1 MRYQAAP
8 HSVIQIILAMTS
20 EITARE
26 YLRAFCSASQATSS
40 FTDRLQVAMVK
51 IANFGSV
58 RKTHAI
64 AKPVEAISQDDLAF
78 GSNWKSVNFG
88 GEGDLVAHLQVD
100 LALMGRCECMGL
112 PRGCHECKGYTLRP
126 VKTIIETL
134 EGNKVKVSVEID
146 EVEFDRNIDQAFRK
160 IAQEVRIPGFR
171 QGKAPR
177 QLLEAQIGSGAARS
191 QAIQDAVPEYLSQA
205 VREHKIDL
213 IATPSIEV
221 TKGEV
226 EGVVGFDATCEVRP
240 VITVSGY
247 KGLRVELPSIE
258 VKDSE
263 VDDAVRSEQ
272 SRHGKLQDV
281 DRAIA
286 KGDHVSLDLSGV
298 RDGAP
303 VPGLNVEDWAYE
315 VGKAWVSPSFDD
327 KLIGKKVGDKV
338 EYTEAPN
345 GTTQD
350 AEMTVVVKKVQEMVL
365 EELNDEW
372 VSSHVAEFDTV
383 DAWKSALR
391 KRLEDMK
398 LNQARGVFVDR
409 TTTALAELVEVD
421 SPEAMINSDLQS
433 RVRST
438 VEQFQAQGIALEQ
451 WLSATGQSTETFI
464 ESLRGESVKAVKI
477 DLALRA
483 VALAEGFES
492 DADDL
497 EAELSRIATQAGRK
511 LAQVRRLYEQ
521 NDAIAELEAQIRK
534 SKAVDWLLRNST
546 LVDADGNAI
555 SADTLFGEEDGE

>member
-64 AKPVEAISQDDLAF
+64 AKPVEAIGQDDLAF

-160 IAQEVRIPGFR
+160 IAKEVRIPGFR

-177 QLLEAQIGSGAARS
+177 QLLEAQIGTGAARS

-247 KGLRVELPSIE
+247 KGLRVELPSIV

-263 VDDAVRSEQ
+263 VDDAIRSEQ
-272 SRHGKLQDV
+272 TRHGKLQDV

-298 RDGAP
+298 REGSP

-345 GTTQD
+345 GTTQEAD
-350 AEMTVVVKKVQEMVL
+350 MTVVVKKVQEMVL
-365 EELNDEW
+365 DDLTDEW

-383 DAWKSALR
+383 DAWKAALR

-409 TTTALAELVEVD
+409 TTTALAELVEVE
-421 SPEAMINSDLQS
+421 SPEAMINSDLQA
-433 RVRST
+433 RVRGT

-451 WLSATGQSTETFI
+451 WLSATGQSTEAFI

-511 LAQVRRLYEQ
+511 VAQVRKVYEQ

-546 LVDADGNAI
+546 LVDVDGNAI

>member
-1 MRYQAAP
+1 MA
-8 HSVIQIILAMTS
+8 S
-20 EITARE
+20 ELSARE
-26 YLRAFCSASQATSS
+26 RLCAFCGAIQATSS
-40 FTDRLQVAMVK
+40 FANRLQVAMVEV
-51 IANFGSV
+51 ADFGAICKSNSV
-58 RKTHAI
+58 T
-64 AKPVEAISQDDLAF
+64 KPVEAVGQNDLALRAHGQSF
-78 GSNWKSVNFG
+78 NFG
-88 GEGDLVAHLQVD
+88 GEGDRVAHLQVD

-112 PRGCHECKGYTLRP
+112 PRGCHERKGYTLRP

-160 IAQEVRIPGFR
+160 IAKEVRIPGFR

-177 QLLEAQIGSGAARS
+177 QLLEAQIGTGAARS

-240 VITVSGY
+240 VVTVSGY

-263 VDDAVRSEQ
+263 VEDAMNSERA
-272 SRHGKLQDV
+272 RHGTLKDV
-281 DRAIA
+281 ERAIA
-286 KGDHVSLDLSGV
+286 KGDHVSLDLSGS
-298 RDGAP
+298 REGNP

-327 KLIGKKVGDKV
+327 KLIGKKAGDTF
-338 EYTEAPN
+338 EFTEAPN
-345 GTTQD
+345 GTTDD
-350 AEMTVVVKKVQEMVL
+350 ADMKIVVKKVQEMVL
-365 EELNDEW
+365 DDLTDEW
-372 VSSHVAEFDTV
+372 VSGHVTECESV
-383 DAWKSALR
+383 DAWKASLR
-391 KRLEDMK
+391 SRMEDMK
-398 LNQARGVFVDR
+398 LNQARSVFVDR

-421 SPEAMINSDLQS
+421 SPEAMINSDLQA
-433 RVRST
+433 RVRGT

-451 WLSATGQSTETFI
+451 WLSATGQTPETFV
-464 ESLRGESVKAVKI
+464 ESLRGESEKAVKI

-483 VALAEGFES
+483 VALAEDFAA
-492 DADDL
+492 DDDDL
-497 EAELSRIATQAGRK
+497 EAELNRIATQAGRK
-511 LAQVRRLYEQ
+511 LAQVRKVYEQ

-534 SKAVDWLLRNST
+534 SKAVEWLLRNST
-546 LVDADGNAI
+546 LVDADGAAI
-555 SADTLFGEEDGE
+555 SADTLFGDEPGE